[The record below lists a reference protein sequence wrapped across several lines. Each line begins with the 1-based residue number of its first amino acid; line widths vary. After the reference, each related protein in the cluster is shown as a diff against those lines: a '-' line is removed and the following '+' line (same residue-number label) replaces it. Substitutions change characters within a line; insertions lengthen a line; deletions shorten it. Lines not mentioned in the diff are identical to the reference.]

1 MFSVTIPP
9 IQIAKKLGCNIGN
22 AQKKAH
28 TIKNMNHEIVLL
40 VGTLLV
46 FGAMLWDRSK
56 RIEEQKAEEKR
67 LRDRDR
73 VRRSYGLGR

>member
-1 MFSVTIPP
+1 M
-9 IQIAKKLGCNIGN
+9 KHG
-22 AQKKAH
+22 
-28 TIKNMNHEIVLL
+28 IVLL
-40 VGTLLV
+40 VGTLVV